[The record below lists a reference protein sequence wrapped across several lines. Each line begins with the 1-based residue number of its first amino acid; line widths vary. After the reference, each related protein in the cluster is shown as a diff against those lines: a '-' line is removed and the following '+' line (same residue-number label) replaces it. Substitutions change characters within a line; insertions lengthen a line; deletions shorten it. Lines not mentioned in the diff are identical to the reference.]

1 MNSLVFL
8 LFELGRA
15 QAQLAEFFWAAGS
28 ESLVERCRPVL
39 SDAEQGLGRKA
50 SYIVPNIIAHVA
62 KQG

>member
-39 SDAEQGLGRKA
+39 SDAEQGLGFPGLKLSWLRT
-50 SYIVPNIIAHVA
+50 S
-62 KQG
+62 